1 MKTLPRLSLFALVF
15 LASFLLF
22 ADSCIYALRP
32 AEPEIGRPSA
42 CFTAVELAL
51 GLKSPSVVRYVELLA
66 AWVLLL
72 GMPVLWM
79 RWKARARAAAR
90 ARSATAP
97 PGERCDA
104 NAGEGL
110 GPSPPGSISRR

>member
-15 LASFLLF
+15 LTSFLLL

-32 AEPEIGRPSA
+32 ADPEIGRPSA

-51 GLKSPSVVRYVELLA
+51 GLKSPSVVRYVEFLA

-97 PGERCDA
+97 PGERCDVPCD
-104 NAGEGL
+104 L
-110 GPSPPGSISRR
+110 T